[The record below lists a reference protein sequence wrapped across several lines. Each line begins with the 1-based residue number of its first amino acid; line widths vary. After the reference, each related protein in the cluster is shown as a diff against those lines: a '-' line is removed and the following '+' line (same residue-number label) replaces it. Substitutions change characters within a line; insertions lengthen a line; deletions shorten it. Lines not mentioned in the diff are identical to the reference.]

1 MEEKKKFVK
10 LKFKPTGL
18 TFEVEQKNA
27 DELLKNE
34 PENFEAVDGYEPE
47 PEKVEQPIY
56 DSIVVEKEEET
67 IPKRTR
73 RNRD

>member
-1 MEEKKKFVK
+1 MQEKKKFVK

-18 TFEVEQKNA
+18 EFDVEQKNA
-27 DELLKNE
+27 DELLRNE
-34 PENFEAVDGYEPE
+34 PENFETVDGYEPE

-56 DSIVVEKEEET
+56 DSIVVEEPKEET
-67 IPKRTR
+67 IPKRK